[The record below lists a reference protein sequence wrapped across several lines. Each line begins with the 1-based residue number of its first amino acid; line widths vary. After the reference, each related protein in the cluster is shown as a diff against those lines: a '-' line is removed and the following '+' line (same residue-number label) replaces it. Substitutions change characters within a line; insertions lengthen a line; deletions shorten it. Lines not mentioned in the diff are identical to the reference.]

1 MGTIT
6 KVKTKSSK
14 NNTTSKIAKSANKK
28 KFILRYWMDERIN
41 YKAENEK
48 YIIERNTK
56 KMTNMGSLYGT
67 NGFYIDIT
75 PKKTYKILS
84 DGKGYDFKSLK
95 NNYIYYEEYCDGM
108 GQIEIE
114 TNYPDSIIPHKV
126 KNGLIQSVIDKDG
139 QEFIIYDQSDFQG
152 ELNHYDTPEF
162 NSANLLVIDE
172 SIEQGEISNGR
183 LVPIDYD
190 SWCNETSITYY
201 SDKWVLIVEFL
212 YCFSLNLNSKDRDF
226 LEAIEMITPSQIT
239 KLKIYKGVLTGIKK
253 WYLSYDNYK
262 SLARLKLLAQIIKD
276 ETDGLEESW
285 INTFS
290 AAIYTLHK
298 SQDTKIRKLCNSIL
312 NIMREKVITKNVHLS
327 DAKQIIGT
335 SKKILNLEVAEF
347 DFPITM
353 KWDDAKKGCEKLG
366 NGWRLPD
373 PEELNLIYINKDKI
387 GNLDGEYYWT
397 SKEFQS
403 GDDDVWFKDFNEG
416 TVDFCKKKYLN
427 SVRAIR
433 NK

>member
-239 KLKIYKGVLTGIKK
+239 KLKGASLPFSIYSIKNFV
-253 WYLSYDNYK
+253 Y
-262 SLARLKLLAQIIKD
+262 
-276 ETDGLEESW
+276 
-285 INTFS
+285 
-290 AAIYTLHK
+290 
-298 SQDTKIRKLCNSIL
+298 
-312 NIMREKVITKNVHLS
+312 
-327 DAKQIIGT
+327 
-335 SKKILNLEVAEF
+335 
-347 DFPITM
+347 
-353 KWDDAKKGCEKLG
+353 
-366 NGWRLPD
+366 
-373 PEELNLIYINKDKI
+373 
-387 GNLDGEYYWT
+387 
-397 SKEFQS
+397 
-403 GDDDVWFKDFNEG
+403 
-416 TVDFCKKKYLN
+416 
-427 SVRAIR
+427 
-433 NK
+433 

>member
-41 YKAENEK
+41 YKAENEN

-335 SKKILNLEVAEF
+335 SKKLLNIVGF
-347 DFPITM
+347 
-353 KWDDAKKGCEKLG
+353 
-366 NGWRLPD
+366 
-373 PEELNLIYINKDKI
+373 
-387 GNLDGEYYWT
+387 
-397 SKEFQS
+397 
-403 GDDDVWFKDFNEG
+403 
-416 TVDFCKKKYLN
+416 KYLGVN
-427 SVRAIR
+427 I
-433 NK
+433 NLLYIIKHY